1 MKTIRILAAA
11 LTLVCL
17 LPRYSAQAATN
28 NSADCCILM
37 DADTGAVLYEKNAD
51 VRRLIASTTKIM
63 TAYLVCSQCDLD
75 AVVQIPDEAVG
86 VEGSSVYLQAGE
98 ELTGREL
105 LLCMMLHSGN
115 DAATALAVLC
125 AGSVGDFVSQMNE
138 TALAL
143 GLTGTHYANPHGLDS
158 AENYGTA
165 RDLAKLSAEA
175 LQNETFLQ
183 VVSTK
188 AATVSG
194 GRILSNHNKLLWRC
208 EGCIGVKTGYT
219 KSAGRILVSAAR
231 RNGRTLI
238 CVTVSDPND
247 WDDHVRL
254 LDEGFSR
261 YTSTALAKEG
271 ELLCETPLTPD
282 GVQTAR
288 LVAAVDLEYALLPDE
303 QVRRE
308 YNGDASLFS
317 NLYLGQPAGTV
328 TVYVDDREVGTVP
341 VVWG

>member
-1 MKTIRILAAA
+1 MKAIRILAAA
-11 LTLVCL
+11 LLLTACL
-17 LPRYSAQAATN
+17 PCLPVSAATD
-28 NSADCCILM
+28 NSADCCILT

-51 VRRLIASTTKIM
+51 SRRLIASTTKIM
-63 TAYLVCSQCDLD
+63 TAYLICSQCDLD
-75 AVVQIPDEAVG
+75 STVRIPAEAVG
-86 VEGSSVYLQAGE
+86 IEGSSLYLREGE

-105 LLCMMLHSGN
+105 LYGMMLHSGN
-115 DAATALAVLC
+115 DAAAALAVLC
-125 AGSVGDFVSQMNE
+125 AGSMERFVAQMNE
-138 TALAL
+138 TAVQL

-158 AENYGTA
+158 EENYGTA
-165 RDLAKLSAEA
+165 RDLARLSAQA

-194 GRILSNHNKLLWRC
+194 GRSLSNHNKLLWRC

-238 CVTVSDPND
+238 CVTISDPND

-261 YTSTALAKEG
+261 YTPTALAIPG
-271 ELLCETPLTPD
+271 EPLCEIPVTPD
-282 GVQTAR
+282 GVRTAR
-288 LVAAVDLEYALLPDE
+288 LIAAAELDYALLPE
-303 QVRRE
+303 ERVRME
-308 YNGDASLFS
+308 YNEDAVFS
-317 NLYLGQPAGTV
+317 DLCVGQPAGTV
-328 TVYVDDREVGTVP
+328 TVTVDEREIGTVP
-341 VVWG
+341 VAWG